1 MMKTLQ
7 VIALDSITCEA
18 SKSSLP
24 IDLNGIYGFFC
35 QWLITGTVG
44 GNMIMQGSVDG
55 ITYHDISTTSISGTK
70 GYVNL
75 DAQYY
80 RYLIVKFSRSSG
92 TITDT
97 LSAQVFLK
105 GI

>member
-1 MMKTLQ
+1 MKTLQ
-7 VIALDSITCEA
+7 VVALDNVACDVSQ
-18 SKSSLP
+18 SSQP
-24 IDLNGIYGFFC
+24 IDLNGIYGFFA
-35 QWLITGTVG
+35 QWLITGTVT

-55 ITYHDISTTSISGTK
+55 VTYHDISTTSISGTK

-80 RYLIVKFSRSSG
+80 RWLIVKFSRSSG
-92 TITDT
+92 TASDKIT
-97 LSAQVFLK
+97 AQVFLK